1 MMSSCV
7 CACKGDK
14 WVEAIL
20 WRAVVGVGV
29 GLDSGRWE
37 VIAPHSSI
45 KSTGDSITP
54 SRCPWSCEPARWWTF
69 PLCISDCS
77 RRRAPVNK
85 KKKTSVMCQKK
96 LKTMTWHLNVPNY
109 ILQCT
114 VNTHKKVPVLCFVQL
129 FYRLPW
135 SFQTFTRTGPLKMGL
150 TFNHCRLSEEP
161 VWLSVANLLSSVI
174 ILCARRP
181 PSVQLLSLN
190 TNLNK
195 KWQCFNES
203 NHVLLTRNSVICT
216 FRG

>member
-1 MMSSCV
+1 MEGC
-7 CACKGDK
+7 CRGWG
-14 WVEAIL
+14 WVGF
-20 WRAVVGVGV
+20 RAVGGHCSTQFNKEHRR
-29 GLDSGRWE
+29 LHYSQPLSLIMW
-37 VIAPHSSI
+37 ASSMMNF
-45 KSTGDSITP
+45 P
-54 SRCPWSCEPARWWTF
+54 SLYFWLLSKACSCKEE
-69 PLCISDCS
+69 
-77 RRRAPVNK
+77 